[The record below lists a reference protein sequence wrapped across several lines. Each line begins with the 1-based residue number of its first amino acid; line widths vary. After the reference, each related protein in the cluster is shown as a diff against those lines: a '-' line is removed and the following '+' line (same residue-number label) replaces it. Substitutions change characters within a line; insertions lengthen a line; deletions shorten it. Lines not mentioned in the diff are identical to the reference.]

1 MEAQW
6 KPKLPLAMVLL
17 VGSLFFL
24 VSRLHG
30 SLHCLL
36 IASNRPL
43 SEYNGGSFLH
53 AILCYH
59 KSTDSVTFS
68 IDLTSRAY
76 GSISI
81 VCGGGGTTV
90 IKCMRERLKPGPF
103 SSSSGLGMRLGAHL
117 PRHLLSGRGN
127 GMSRSQ
133 EF

>member
-6 KPKLPLAMVLL
+6 KPKLPLAMVLP

-30 SLHCLL
+30 SSHYLL

-43 SEYNGGSFLH
+43 DEYNQVSSLH

-68 IDLTSRAY
+68 IDMASRAY
-76 GSISI
+76 RSISI
-81 VCGGGGTTV
+81 VCGSGG
-90 IKCMRERLKPGPF
+90 IPPQ
-103 SSSSGLGMRLGAHL
+103 
-117 PRHLLSGRGN
+117 LSACAN
-127 GMSRSQ
+127 G
-133 EF
+133 